1 MTECL
6 YYWGEGY
13 TGLPLYLKADSQGSR
28 SETKNSIYLV
38 LEKNLLDYS
47 KIDLGKSLATSIIY
61 RWQDD

>member
-61 RWQDD
+61 RW